1 MFCRPAHVDPVRTKM
16 WVRPTALARATRAAT
31 FPPSACSGFQIHMPL
46 PSGITGGGGRGGG
59 GGWVVVV
66 VVGIVVVDALTRAFC
81 GAGAVGSVGVT
92 TASGMGRGAAT
103 RSRGGGAGAS
113 CPGRGFELVE
123 GLSVVFTA
131 GDAEEAL
138 AQLATTPVDV
148 AIVDFALPGGVDGGM
163 LTARIKEQ
171 HPGVRVLIFT
181 ASLDPGQVR
190 RAAGSAADGILLKS
204 IPIDSLVAAIRDVA
218 EGRRVVG
225 RDLSGLL
232 TADAGED

>member
-1 MFCRPAHVDPVRTKM
+1 MGVEGPVPAPE
-16 WVRPTALARATRAAT
+16 
-31 FPPSACSGFQIHMPL
+31 S
-46 PSGITGGGGRGGG
+46 
-59 GGWVVVV
+59 
-66 VVGIVVVDALTRAFC
+66 
-81 GAGAVGSVGVT
+81 GSVRVAIVDDHPVVREAFGNL
-92 TASGMGRGAAT
+92 
-103 RSRGGGAGAS
+103 
-113 CPGRGFELVE
+113 FELVE

-190 RAAGSAADGILLKS
+190 RAAGSAADAILLKS

-232 TADAGED
+232 TADAGDDLPPSQLSERELEVLSRLAKGMTNKDIARDLFISQATVKSHVENILRKLHAQDRAGAVAEGFRRKLIV

>member
-1 MFCRPAHVDPVRTKM
+1 MGVEEPVLTPVSPPVRVAIVDDHPV
-16 WVRPTALARATRAAT
+16 VRE
-31 FPPSACSGFQIHMPL
+31 
-46 PSGITGGGGRGGG
+46 
-59 GGWVVVV
+59 
-66 VVGIVVVDALTRAFC
+66 AF
-81 GAGAVGSVGVT
+81 GNL
-92 TASGMGRGAAT
+92 
-103 RSRGGGAGAS
+103 
-113 CPGRGFELVE
+113 FELVE

-181 ASLDPGQVR
+181 ASLDPQQVR

-204 IPIDSLVAAIRDVA
+204 IPIDNLVAAIRDVA

-232 TADAGED
+232 TADAGEDLPPSQLSERELEVLSRLAKGMTNKDIARDLFISQATVKSHVENILRKLRAQDRAGAVAEGFRRKLIV